1 MGLFVKIYSIG
12 NFSLPEDF
20 RVNESV
26 RANKDREAVF
36 LTYRKFLTP
45 RRIAK
50 RFFERVSEGNS
61 FLVLPG
67 QHIKKFRVIRPFFT
81 CVSNRRARMLV

>member
-26 RANKDREAVF
+26 RAKKDRAAVF
-36 LTYRKFLTP
+36 LTYREFLAP
-45 RRIAK
+45 RRIASDSSK
-50 RFFERVSEGNS
+50 EFPKETLF
-61 FLVLPG
+61 
-67 QHIKKFRVIRPFFT
+67 
-81 CVSNRRARMLV
+81 